1 MTTTF
6 LASTII
12 RHIVEI
18 RLTTVEDDHIAVF
31 YEHQADPV
39 ANEMADF
46 PSRDRLAHEKHW
58 AKILADPSC
67 TAMTVLAD
75 GEVAGNVLAWG
86 DPRMVGYW
94 IGRDHWGR
102 GIATEA
108 LRQLI
113 TTIETSRPLEAEV
126 VLHNTGSRRVLEK
139 CGFSLEPEPASDG
152 LLVYTL
158 SGD

>member
-1 MTTTF
+1 M
-6 LASTII
+6 
-12 RHIVEI
+12 
-18 RLTTVEDDHIAVF
+18 F

-46 PSRDRLAHEKHW
+46 PARDRAAHDSHW
-58 AKILADPSC
+58 AKILADPSS
-67 TAMTVLAD
+67 TALTVLAD

-94 IGRDHWGR
+94 IGREHWGR

-113 TTIETSRPLEAEV
+113 TTVEITRPLHAEV
-126 VLHNTGSRRVLEK
+126 VRHNKGSQRVLEK

-152 LLVYTL
+152 LLAYIL
-158 SGD
+158 ES